1 MLIRHCDIPN
11 FRRIGEKNKQY
22 YTTEFCENILGRNML
37 RQYTTRV
44 IQQIIYRR
52 YSDTIIP
59 VCQIASVLKLNV
71 GNEAKAIEL
80 DERMKEM
87 TTMMKEHEGFESATR
102 YVCKSEWAYEL
113 SFIFANPE
121 SFNSWKTSKTR
132 DKVHAYYLESL
143 KQCGIEESNVY
154 GGARVHDK
162 W

>member
-1 MLIRHCDIPN
+1 MLTVKT
-11 FRRIGEKNKQY
+11 FA
-22 YTTEFCENILGRNML
+22 NIIFYILRWKKRNML
-37 RQYTTRV
+37 LQY
-44 IQQIIYRR
+44 IRR
-52 YSDTIIP
+52 AAQPVLFRKFSDSTIP

-71 GNEAKAIEL
+71 SNEKTAMKL

-87 TTMMKEHEGFESATR
+87 TKMMQEHEGFESATR

-121 SFNSWKTSKTR
+121 SFNAWKTSKTR
-132 DKVHAYYLESL
+132 DKVHEFYLESL
-143 KQCGIEESNVY
+143 KNCEIEESSVY

>member
-1 MLIRHCDIPN
+1 
-11 FRRIGEKNKQY
+11 
-22 YTTEFCENILGRNML
+22 ML
-37 RQYTTRV
+37 RQYARRV
-44 IQQIIYRR
+44 IQPIISRK
-52 YSDTIIP
+52 YSEATIP

-71 GNEAKAIEL
+71 GNEAKAIQL

-87 TTMMKEHEGFESATR
+87 TKMMKEHEGFESATR

-132 DKVHAYYLESL
+132 DKVHEYYLQSL
-143 KQCGIEESNVY
+143 KQCEIEESNVY

>member
-1 MLIRHCDIPN
+1 
-11 FRRIGEKNKQY
+11 
-22 YTTEFCENILGRNML
+22 ML
-37 RQYTTRV
+37 RQYARRV
-44 IQQIIYRR
+44 IKPIISRK
-52 YSDTIIP
+52 YSEKTIP

-71 GNEAKAIEL
+71 GNEAKAIQL

-87 TTMMKEHEGFESATR
+87 TKMMKEHEGFESATR

-143 KQCGIEESNVY
+143 KQCEIEESNVY

>member
-22 YTTEFCENILGRNML
+22 YTTEFCENILGQNML

-80 DERMKEM
+80 D
-87 TTMMKEHEGFESATR
+87 
-102 YVCKSEWAYEL
+102 KSGCNRIL
-113 SFIFANPE
+113 VLF
-121 SFNSWKTSKTR
+121 
-132 DKVHAYYLESL
+132 L
-143 KQCGIEESNVY
+143 Q
-154 GGARVHDK
+154 
-162 W
+162 

>member
-1 MLIRHCDIPN
+1 M
-11 FRRIGEKNKQY
+11 F
-22 YTTEFCENILGRNML
+22 
-37 RQYTTRV
+37 RQYARRV
-44 IQQIIYRR
+44 IQPIISRK
-52 YSDTIIP
+52 YSEATIP

-71 GNEAKAIEL
+71 GNEAKAIQL

-87 TTMMKEHEGFESATR
+87 TKMMKEHEGFESATR

-132 DKVHAYYLESL
+132 DKVHEYYLQSL
-143 KQCGIEESNVY
+143 KQCEIEESNVY

>member
-1 MLIRHCDIPN
+1 
-11 FRRIGEKNKQY
+11 
-22 YTTEFCENILGRNML
+22 ML
-37 RQYTTRV
+37 RQYARRV
-44 IQQIIYRR
+44 IQPIISRK
-52 YSDTIIP
+52 YSEATIP

-71 GNEAKAIEL
+71 GNEAKAIQL
-80 DERMKEM
+80 DEHMKEM
-87 TTMMKEHEGFESATR
+87 TKMMKEHEGFESATR

-132 DKVHAYYLESL
+132 DKVHEYYLQSL
-143 KQCGIEESNVY
+143 KQCEIEESNVY

>member
-1 MLIRHCDIPN
+1 
-11 FRRIGEKNKQY
+11 
-22 YTTEFCENILGRNML
+22 ML
-37 RQYTTRV
+37 RQYARRV
-44 IQQIIYRR
+44 IQPIISRK
-52 YSDTIIP
+52 YSEATIP

-71 GNEAKAIEL
+71 GNEAKAFQL

-87 TTMMKEHEGFESATR
+87 TKMMKEHEGFESATR

-132 DKVHAYYLESL
+132 DKVHEYYLQSL
-143 KQCGIEESNVY
+143 KQCEIEESNVY

>member
-1 MLIRHCDIPN
+1 MLLQHVKRVAQPIVIRN
-11 FRRIGEKNKQY
+11 FSEK
-22 YTTEFCENILGRNML
+22 T
-37 RQYTTRV
+37 
-44 IQQIIYRR
+44 
-52 YSDTIIP
+52 IP

-71 GNEAKAIEL
+71 GNETTALKL

-87 TTMMKEHEGFESATR
+87 TNMMREHDGFESATR

-121 SFNSWKTSKTR
+121 SFNAWKTSTTR
-132 DKVHAYYLESL
+132 DKVHQFYLESL
-143 KQCGIEESNVY
+143 KQCDIEESKVY

>member
-1 MLIRHCDIPN
+1 
-11 FRRIGEKNKQY
+11 
-22 YTTEFCENILGRNML
+22 ML
-37 RQYTTRV
+37 RQYARRV
-44 IQQIIYRR
+44 IQPIISRK
-52 YSDTIIP
+52 YSEATIP

-71 GNEAKAIEL
+71 GNEAKAIQL

-87 TTMMKEHEGFESATR
+87 TKMMKEHDGFESATR

-132 DKVHAYYLESL
+132 DKVHEYYLQSL
-143 KQCGIEESNVY
+143 KQCEIEESNVY